1 MPILAHDAAIR
12 MEKAGDAG
20 GSSGSAGF
28 RHIRKRAITGWARW
42 WQRRLVRFGR
52 FNGVA
57 FKGGVPHKKAPKALA
72 LCSDGLVGVGP
83 SNPKAEQAH
92 D

>member
-28 RHIRKRAITGWARW
+28 RHIRKRADKTYYIVLLYNKADDLAIKKGC
-42 WQRRLVRFGR
+42 RF
-52 FNGVA
+52 VKTA
-57 FKGGVPHKKAPKALA
+57 SVP
-72 LCSDGLVGVGP
+72 G
-83 SNPKAEQAH
+83 
-92 D
+92 